1 MKYNEL
7 QSLSD
12 EELVHKELGLEREL
26 ITARFQLY
34 TNQLDDSSRLKK
46 IRRDIARLQTAAR
59 QRELDQGLN
68 KNSLRDRY
76 RSTFLAAGAD
86 AGESAEAPA
95 AEGGEAA
102 AEGGEAAAEGGEA
115 AAEGG
120 EAAAEGGDAEEVI
133 CCEFG
138 GAKGTATRA
147 KCEEYKGTIHPRSD
161 CP

>member
-1 MKYNEL
+1 MRNIMMAAMAMGFVAL
-7 QSLSD
+7 
-12 EELVHKELGLEREL
+12 
-26 ITARFQLY
+26 TACGGG
-34 TNQLDDSSRLKK
+34 SSEGG
-46 IRRDIARLQTAAR
+46 AAPAPAP
-59 QRELDQGLN
+59 
-68 KNSLRDRY
+68 
-76 RSTFLAAGAD
+76 AAT
-86 AGESAEAPA
+86 EAPAAEGGEAA

>member
-1 MKYNEL
+1 MRNIMMAAMAMGFVAL
-7 QSLSD
+7 
-12 EELVHKELGLEREL
+12 
-26 ITARFQLY
+26 TACGGG
-34 TNQLDDSSRLKK
+34 SSEGG
-46 IRRDIARLQTAAR
+46 AAPAPAP
-59 QRELDQGLN
+59 
-68 KNSLRDRY
+68 
-76 RSTFLAAGAD
+76 AAT
-86 AGESAEAPA
+86 EAPA

>member
-1 MKYNEL
+1 MRNIMMAAMAMGFVAL
-7 QSLSD
+7 
-12 EELVHKELGLEREL
+12 
-26 ITARFQLY
+26 TACGGG
-34 TNQLDDSSRLKK
+34 SSEGG
-46 IRRDIARLQTAAR
+46 AAP
-59 QRELDQGLN
+59 
-68 KNSLRDRY
+68 
-76 RSTFLAAGAD
+76 AP
-86 AGESAEAPA
+86 APA
-95 AEGGEAA
+95 ATEAP
-102 AEGGEAAAEGGEA
+102 